1 MEGTIAHVET
11 IQTGNRVVTHVAGRV
26 YRQQP
31 GRKRPEQSLS
41 QRTRHAAKQRR
52 RVCLLSVKDACLL
65 EEYGVSQPCFGPGCT
80 HAHHT
85 RKQIEQMVASGQLR
99 WIGESRNVAA
109 WTDPREWR
117 GVRGSMQLVPLG
129 SGMSRLQQRGIDSA
143 RVEMVPA
150 DGPMQDDL

>member
-1 MEGTIAHVET
+1 MAHLES
-11 IQTGNRVVTHVAGRV
+11 IQTGNRVITHVAGRV

-52 RVCLLSVKDACLL
+52 RVCLLSVRDANWL
-65 EEYGVSQPCFGPGCT
+65 EEYGVSQPCFGQGCT

-85 RKQIEQMVASGQLR
+85 RKAIEQAVKDGQLR
-99 WIGESRNVAA
+99 WVGESKNVAA

-129 SGMSRLQQRGIDSA
+129 SGISRLQQRGIDSA
-143 RVEMVPA
+143 SMPPMSENGPTLA
-150 DGPMQDDL
+150 DL

>member
-1 MEGTIAHVET
+1 MAHVES
-11 IQTGNRVVTHVAGRV
+11 IQTGNRVITHVAGRV

-52 RVCLLSVKDACLL
+52 RVCLLSVRDANCL
-65 EEYGVSQPCFGPGCT
+65 EEYGVSHPCFGPGCK

-85 RKQIEQMVASGQLR
+85 RKAIEQAVKDGQLR
-99 WIGESRNVAA
+99 WVGDSKNVAA
-109 WTDPREWR
+109 WTDPREWK
-117 GVRGSMQLVPLG
+117 GVRGSMQWVSLG

-143 RVEMVPA
+143 MTPL
-150 DGPMQDDL
+150 DMPQPDDF

>member
-1 MEGTIAHVET
+1 MAHVQQV
-11 IQTGNRVVTHVAGRV
+11 QTGFRVETHVQGRV

-31 GRKRPEQSLS
+31 GRQREHSTAARVQKR
-41 QRTRHAAKQRR
+41 AIQRR
-52 RVCLLSVKDACLL
+52 RICLLSSRDARWL
-65 EEYGVSQPCFGPGCT
+65 EEYAVNQPCFGPGCT